1 MLQHGIC
8 PIVFSYHEDIDEK
21 LLATVGN
28 LRFVDFD
35 GLGFN
40 PLQVLDRSNRM
51 AYLDVAGSIRDIF
64 VTIFPE
70 LGDIQGERIRA
81 AIKDSFVELGWG
93 PATLDVTQ
101 LAEPQFDRWVQILR
115 ADPKPDKA
123 LKTLLARLGEL
134 EDYGFFRPAESSLSL
149 WESSDPVVIRI
160 HGTQNDHLQKA
171 FSSLIFY
178 GLYKDMFR
186 RGIQDRISHAVIF
199 DEAHRAARLQ
209 LIPTMAKECRKYGI
223 SLVLASQE
231 AKDFHSSLFSAV
243 ANYLILR
250 LTDADA
256 RSLARNVTSS
266 DQEKLFADR
275 IKQLGRFRA
284 FYCSEGQKR
293 PMSVVLR
300 E

>member
-1 MLQHGIC
+1 
-8 PIVFSYHEDIDEK
+8 P
-21 LLATVGN
+21 
-28 LRFVDFD
+28 R
-35 GLGFN
+35 
-40 PLQVLDRSNRM
+40 
-51 AYLDVAGSIRDIF
+51 
-64 VTIFPE
+64 
-70 LGDIQGERIRA
+70 
-81 AIKDSFVELGWG
+81 
-93 PATLDVTQ
+93 
-101 LAEPQFDRWVQILR
+101 FDRWVQILR
-115 ADPKPDKA
+115 AAPKLDKG
-123 LKTLLARLGEL
+123 LQTLLARLSEL
-134 EDYGFFRPAESSLSL
+134 EDYGFFRPAVTPLSL
-149 WESSDPVVIRI
+149 WDSSAPVVVRI
-160 HGTQNDHLQKA
+160 HGTQNEHLQKA

-186 RGIQDRISHAVIF
+186 RGLQDRITHAVGF

-256 RSLARNVTSS
+256 RALARNVTSS

-275 IKQLGRFRA
+275 IKQLPRFRA
-284 FYCSEGQKR
+284 FYCSESQKR
-293 PMSVVLR
+293 PLSVSLK

>member
-1 MLQHGIC
+1 
-8 PIVFSYHEDIDEK
+8 
-21 LLATVGN
+21 
-28 LRFVDFD
+28 
-35 GLGFN
+35 
-40 PLQVLDRSNRM
+40 
-51 AYLDVAGSIRDIF
+51 
-64 VTIFPE
+64 
-70 LGDIQGERIRA
+70 
-81 AIKDSFVELGWG
+81 
-93 PATLDVTQ
+93 
-101 LAEPQFDRWVQILR
+101 
-115 ADPKPDKA
+115 
-123 LKTLLARLGEL
+123 
-134 EDYGFFRPAESSLSL
+134 
-149 WESSDPVVIRI
+149 VVRI
-160 HGTQNDHLQKA
+160 HGTQNEHLQKA

-186 RGIQDRISHAVIF
+186 RGLQDRITHAVVF

-256 RSLARNVTSS
+256 RTLARNVTSS

-275 IKQLGRFRA
+275 IKQLPRFRA
-284 FYCSEGQKR
+284 FYCSESQKR
-293 PMSVVLR
+293 PLSVSLK